1 MRALLCKE
9 FGPAEKLVLAD
20 VAELRPGAG
29 EVLIDN
35 YAAGL
40 NFPDTLAIAGTY
52 QFRPELPFIPGSEAA
67 GVVLDVG
74 EGVDEFR
81 PGDRV
86 ISSGICGAFA
96 EQQCKPVSEVI
107 ALPDT
112 MPFATGAGFAIAYG
126 TSYYALKQCAK
137 LQAGETLLVLGAA
150 GGVGLAAVDIG
161 LAMGATVIA
170 AASSEEKL
178 NVACA
183 DGRALRLN
191 YSERSLKDEV
201 KALTGGKG
209 ADVVYD
215 PVGGDLSEQAL
226 RATAWGGRFLVVG
239 FASGTIPRIPLNL
252 TLLKNNAIMGVFYGA
267 WAQREPATYRRNMAE
282 LFALF
287 EAQKLHPLVSQE
299 FKLEQ
304 YREAFSVL
312 TDRRAKGK
320 IIFNLKN

>member
-1 MRALLCKE
+1 LHALLCRE
-9 FGPAEKLVLAD
+9 FGSIEKLVLAD
-20 VAELRPGAG
+20 VAEPRPGAG

-35 YAAGL
+35 HAAGL

-52 QFRPELPFIPGSEAA
+52 QFRSELPFIPGSEAA

-81 PGDRV
+81 RGDRV
-86 ISSGICGAFA
+86 ISSGITGAFA
-96 EQQCKPVSEVI
+96 ERQCKQVGEVM

-112 MPFATGAGFAIAYG
+112 MSFETGAGFALTYG

-137 LQAGETLLVLGAA
+137 LHAGETLVVLGAA

-161 LAMGATVIA
+161 QALGATVIA

-178 NVACA
+178 DVACA
-183 DGRALRLN
+183 SGAVHRIN
-191 YSERSLKDEV
+191 YSEHSLKDEM
-201 KALTGGKG
+201 KALTAGKG

-215 PVGGDLSEQAL
+215 PVGGELSEQAL

-239 FASGTIPRIPLNL
+239 FASGAIPRIPLNL

-267 WAQREPATYRRNMAE
+267 WAQREPAAYRQNMAE
-282 LFALF
+282 LFALV
-287 EAQKLHPLVSQE
+287 EAQKLHPMAGQV
-299 FKLEQ
+299 FKLDQ
-304 YREAFSVL
+304 YTEAFSLL
-312 TDRRAKGK
+312 TGRRAMGK
-320 IIFNLKN
+320 IIFNMKH